1 MDRVVGYDYPIDGK
15 EEIKMEQIR
24 VEDFAGDST
33 EVSVSVYYDCIVT
46 IDSDPDNQEE
56 RPSLMHYTPGQAR
69 KLAAA
74 LTMAADEA
82 EKQ

>member
-1 MDRVVGYDYPIDGK
+1 
-15 EEIKMEQIR
+15 MEQIR

-56 RPSLMHYTPGQAR
+56 RPSMMHYTPGQAR
-69 KLAAA
+69 KLALAILKAA
-74 LTMAADEA
+74 EAAEGEADE
-82 EKQ
+82 